1 MKDLKQTNDIFIG
14 DYVSVPC
21 RITSINETTGVVG
34 LVTVNPRG
42 TETVIATLLNTQIN
56 KD

>member
-14 DYVSVPC
+14 DYVQVPC
-21 RITSINETTGVVG
+21 RITAINESTGVVT

-42 TETVIATLLNTQIN
+42 TETTLSTLLNTQIN